1 MVCCSSS
8 SKKLPLYNIRQKIA
22 KCNIE
27 KKFFF
32 QSISMCKNRA
42 KKYYVKTLCD
52 RAFCQRNVTS

>member
-32 QSISMCKNRA
+32 QSISVCKNRA
-42 KKYYVKTLCD
+42 KKKYVKTS
-52 RAFCQRNVTS
+52 RI